1 MDAQSIAP
9 SISDIVKALAPA
21 FVAGFAVQQGVEVVS
36 SLCAQAVKDWEK
48 NISKKKA
55 ILTLVSLAISAWVVA
70 FAKLD
75 VMQVFAASKNC
86 EAPFTHGLVTVIFI
100 SAGTEGFNSLLKWIS
115 YKKED
120 AKASAAGTKQTVTT
134 NAPDAMKQMP
144 S

>member
-1 MDAQSIAP
+1 MSTQDYIN
-9 SISDIVKALAPA
+9 ALAPA

-36 SLCAQAVKDWEK
+36 SLCAQAVKDWDK

-55 ILTLVSLAISAWVVA
+55 ILTLVSLSISAWIVT
-70 FAKLD
+70 FANLD
-75 VMQVFAASKNC
+75 VLQVFVASKNC

-120 AKASAAGTKQTVTT
+120 AKASAADTKQAVTAKAP
-134 NAPDAMKQMP
+134 NAMNQMP